1 MIDANF
7 NVSDKA
13 TMKEPRCN
21 IALALIK
28 DRLIIAI
35 GGLIGRSKP
44 CLVVSAYDTTTD
56 VWFDC

>member
-21 IALALIK
+21 ISLALVK
-28 DRLIIAI
+28 DRFIIAI

-44 CLVVSAYDTTTD
+44 C
-56 VWFDC
+56 